1 MSDSGRMLPAVSAA
15 VAVAAVAAAAVLA
28 MADTG
33 QDGPSGAAPDAPAA
47 VNSFFDRYVA
57 GDGRVVRRDQGGD
70 TVSEGQAYAMLMAAA
85 TRDRKRFERVWAWA
99 RDNLQRD
106 DGLLAFHWRD
116 GRVADPQPAT
126 DADLDAAHALI
137 LAGRRFGRRG
147 LRREGL
153 EMASAILAKETVLKE
168 RPTGARGGAVGPR
181 RDAVDQPQLLLP
193 ARPSRCSAGP
203 RAIAAGARCAAAPSR
218 SLRELTRN
226 SPGLPPD
233 WARPGPP
240 GQSRPAAA
248 PGSRSRSARFGYDA
262 VRVPLRWAWACSARE
277 RNLATRPWDFLHGQA
292 GGGIGP
298 EYSLDGKRLAQ
309 GTHPGA
315 MVAGAAAATSAGE
328 RGAAGRLL
336 DRAAGHDS
344 RWSTY
349 YGSALLALG
358 RLVLE
363 SRSLYSGCG
372 ARARGR

>member
-1 MSDSGRMLPAVSAA
+1 MFPAVTAA
-15 VAVAAVAAAAVLA
+15 VAVVAVAAAAVLA
-28 MADTG
+28 MADSG
-33 QDGPSGAAPDAPAA
+33 QDGPSGAASDAPAA
-47 VNSFFDRYVA
+47 VDHFFDRYVA
-57 GDGRVVRRDQGGD
+57 ADGRVVRRDQGGD

-85 TRDRKRFERVWAWA
+85 THDRDRFERVWAWA

-106 DGLLAFHWRD
+106 DALLSYHWRD
-116 GRVADPQPAT
+116 GRVADPEAAT

-137 LAGRRFGRRG
+137 LAGRRFGERG

-153 EMASAILAKETVLKE
+153 EIASAILAKETV
-168 RPTGARGGAVGPR
+168 R
-181 RDAVDQPQLLLP
+181 RDGRRVLV
-193 ARPSRCSAGP
+193 AGP
-203 RAIAAGARCAAAPSR
+203 WARAGTPWINPSYFSPRAFAVLGRASGDRRWSELRR
-218 SLRELTRN
+218 SSYALTSELTRN

-233 WARPGPP
+233 WARLGPP
-240 GQSRPAAA
+240 GRSRPSVA
-248 PGSRSRSARFGYDA
+248 PGDRPRSPRFGYDA
-262 VRVPLRWAWACSARE
+262 VRVPLRWAWACSTRE

-363 SRSLYSGCG
+363 SRSLNSGCG
-372 ARARGR
+372 AR